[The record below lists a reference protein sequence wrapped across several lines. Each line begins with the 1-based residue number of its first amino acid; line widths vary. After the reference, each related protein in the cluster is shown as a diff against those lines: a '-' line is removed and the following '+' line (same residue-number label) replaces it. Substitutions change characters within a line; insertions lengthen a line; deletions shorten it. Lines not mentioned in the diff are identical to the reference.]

1 MFGEDFM
8 LGVNS
13 QKIEAKG
20 RFIIPKDTKV
30 ETDDK
35 LVIVDKDSFLEIWH
49 LNLIKNK
56 IMGFEEKRDKAEN
69 IEKFEY
75 YQNLINYITVNT
87 LHISKVDKERRISLG
102 DNYPEK
108 LKELDSKEV
117 MIERMGNYIRIWPD
131 NNFKKYKD
139 DVNKRVL
146 KNNKYY

>member
-1 MFGEDFM
+1 
-8 LGVNS
+8 
-13 QKIEAKG
+13 
-20 RFIIPKDTKV
+20 
-30 ETDDK
+30 
-35 LVIVDKDSFLEIWH
+35 
-49 LNLIKNK
+49 
-56 IMGFEEKRDKAEN
+56 MGFEEKRDKAEN
-69 IEKFEY
+69 IEEFEY